1 MNPSL
6 YNPWFQNI
14 VLPDGTETNP
24 SRPEYPLV
32 LWNEVL
38 PYLDLK
44 GKTVLDIGSN
54 GGFMMLEMEKLG
66 ATVTAI
72 DSNPLYVNQSNF
84 IKKAFN
90 LNAKVY
96 QRDIEVPLDNKY
108 DIVLMLGIIYH
119 VENPI
124 LALKNTIKATKEYL
138 ILETAIAAGEES
150 FAKFMDLGPLMYKW
164 VPTLKCME
172 TLISYCGGTI
182 ADFSKR
188 NSCERFIYKIKPSS

>member
-72 DSNPLYVNQSNF
+72 DSNPLYVNQSNL

-96 QRDIEVPLDNKY
+96 NRDIEVPLDNKY
-108 DIVLMLGIIYH
+108 DVVLMLGIIYH
-119 VENPI
+119 VEN
-124 LALKNTIKATKEYL
+124 
-138 ILETAIAAGEES
+138 
-150 FAKFMDLGPLMYKW
+150 
-164 VPTLKCME
+164 
-172 TLISYCGGTI
+172 
-182 ADFSKR
+182 R
-188 NSCERFIYKIKPSS
+188 NSGT